1 MICHLKY
8 EVKISSPIPIN
19 KTSGLRGC
27 VLAPWQRVIT
37 ESLSWSDF
45 ISATLLFHIAV
56 AQGPERERDN
66 LITACGR
73 FSFRFIQRRAAE
85 RHVENCVVPPPE
97 MVLCESSLVP
107 WPLITRTHTHVRK
120 FPRARLWHRS
130 LAKRMTHACNSGG
143 AQKCLITT
151 HLHPGSS
158 LLAASARSA
167 LNL

>member
-1 MICHLKY
+1 MATRNH
-8 EVKISSPIPIN
+8 
-19 KTSGLRGC
+19 R
-27 VLAPWQRVIT
+27 IT
-37 ESLSWSDF
+37 LMERLYF
-45 ISATLLFHIAV
+45 GYTFPYRRRTRARK
-56 AQGPERERDN
+56 RERDN

-120 FPRARLWHRS
+120 FPRARLWHRHS
-130 LAKRMTHACNSGG
+130 LAKRMHAIR
-143 AQKCLITT
+143 AEHKKCLITT